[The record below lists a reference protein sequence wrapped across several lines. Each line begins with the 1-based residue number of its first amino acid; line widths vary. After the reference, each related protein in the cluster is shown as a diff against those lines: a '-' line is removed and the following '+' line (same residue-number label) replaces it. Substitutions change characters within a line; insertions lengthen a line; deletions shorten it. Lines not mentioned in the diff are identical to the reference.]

1 MIIFRSDRMLIQRY
15 VCPTDGRHIEIQ
27 IIGDKHGNYVTF
39 PEREC
44 SLQRRKQKV
53 VEESPSPLFSGQ
65 VRFCIPQ
72 PPHST
77 HGDDAVYMRAY
88 LVCPSS
94 SAPLSVQPGGEE
106 RRAAMQA
113 QAVQLCRAVGYHS
126 AGTVEFL
133 ADADMNFYFLEMN
146 TRLQVEHPVT
156 EEVSERLSFTCFSVL
171 RRVSFLFI
179 YLLLFL
185 LRSAVKI

>member
-72 PPHST
+72 HPHST
-77 HGDDAVYMRAY
+77 HGDDAAYIRAY

-94 SAPLSVQPGGEE
+94 SALLSVQPGGEE

-156 EEVSERLSFTCFSVL
+156 EEVSERLID
-171 RRVSFLFI
+171 RI
-179 YLLLFL
+179 H
-185 LRSAVKI
+185 

>member
-1 MIIFRSDRMLIQRY
+1 MLIQRY

-72 PPHST
+72 HPHST
-77 HGDDAVYMRAY
+77 HGDD
-88 LVCPSS
+88 
-94 SAPLSVQPGGEE
+94 PLTH
-106 RRAAMQA
+106 A
-113 QAVQLCRAVGYHS
+113 LTLY
-126 AGTVEFL
+126 
-133 ADADMNFYFLEMN
+133 
-146 TRLQVEHPVT
+146 
-156 EEVSERLSFTCFSVL
+156 VL
-171 RRVSFLFI
+171 L
-179 YLLLFL
+179 LLLFFL
-185 LRSAVKI
+185 WRPEVPVLVRMQGLQRLQAVSRTAVLPRGL

>member
-72 PPHST
+72 HPHST
-77 HGDDAVYMRAY
+77 HGDDPLTHALTLYVLLLLLPFRFSLAARSG
-88 LVCPSS
+88 VPRCRRRRCS
-94 SAPLSVQPGGEE
+94 SAVLWGITP
-106 RRAAMQA
+106 QA
-113 QAVQLCRAVGYHS
+113 
-126 AGTVEFL
+126 
-133 ADADMNFYFLEMN
+133 
-146 TRLQVEHPVT
+146 
-156 EEVSERLSFTCFSVL
+156 RLSFSPMTT
-171 RRVSFLFI
+171 
-179 YLLLFL
+179 
-185 LRSAVKI
+185 

>member
-1 MIIFRSDRMLIQRY
+1 MLIQRY

-72 PPHST
+72 HPHST
-77 HGDDAVYMRAY
+77 HGEMIR
-88 LVCPSS
+88 LHTRLPCMFSS
-94 SAPLSVQPGGEE
+94 SALLSVQPGGEE

-133 ADADMNFYFLEMN
+133 ADDDMNFYFLEMN

-156 EEVSERLSFTCFSVL
+156 EEVSERLID
-171 RRVSFLFI
+171 RI
-179 YLLLFL
+179 H
-185 LRSAVKI
+185 

>member
-1 MIIFRSDRMLIQRY
+1 MLIQRY

-65 VRFCIPQ
+65 VRFCFLPNIHTP
-72 PPHST
+72 T
-77 HGDDAVYMRAY
+77 HGDDPLTYALT
-88 LVCPSS
+88 LVCSSS

-133 ADADMNFYFLEMN
+133 ADDDMNFYFLEMN

-179 YLLLFL
+179 YYYFSSGQ
-185 LRSAVKI
+185 R